1 MTAHPTRQGRLDAHF
16 GTEATFWN
24 DLYAGHDVLA
34 LIHGYRLDL
43 ALRWVDRLRLPVRS
57 STLEVGCGAG
67 LLSVALASRGLDV
80 DATDPSEAMLDVT
93 RRSANREGQTER
105 MRISVAD
112 VHALPFPDES
122 FRLVVGLGVLP
133 WIDEL
138 EVALSELGRVLV
150 PGGHLILSINNRSPL
165 HAMADPVRLPI
176 LAPLRD
182 GVRHRLLAIWTEPRA
197 PRPRPIGFARPAEFA
212 VQLKA
217 HGLDMIGSEAFG
229 YGPFTLLGRPLL
241 PDRLAVGLERRL
253 QSRAER
259 GDRWLAAVASQ
270 YLVLAQRPP
279 N

>member
-16 GTEATFWN
+16 GTEATFWK

-34 LIHGYRLDL
+34 MIHGYRRDL

-67 LLSVALASRGLDV
+67 LLSVALASRGHDV
-80 DATDPSEAMLDVT
+80 DATDTSEAMLDMT
-93 RRSANREGQTER
+93 RQSANREGQTAR
-105 MRISVAD
+105 MRVSAAD
-112 VHALPFPDES
+112 VHALPFPDER

-133 WIDEL
+133 WIDEP
-138 EVALSELGRVLV
+138 EAALSELGRVLV
-150 PGGHLILSINNRSPL
+150 PGGHLIVSINNRSPL
-165 HAMADPVRLPI
+165 HVMADPVRLPM

-182 GVRHRLLAIWTEPRA
+182 AVRQRLTAIRPDSLA

-212 VQLKA
+212 DRLKS
-217 HGLDMIGSEAFG
+217 HGLDLISSQGFG
-229 YGPFTLLGRPLL
+229 YGPFTLLGRQFL
-241 PDRLAVGLERRL
+241 PDRLGVGLERRL

-270 YLVLAQRPP
+270 YLVLARRPAH
-279 N
+279 